1 MVGGEPVP
9 GRLAGIH
16 DVGQADKHRVGGVIK
31 HRSSRETTMVGR
43 GASLD
48 GRLFLGGTDGSN
60 PPPSSGESANFWFLS
75 GGTVFLRY
83 TYDEAEQQPWVS
95 WYRGICGARN
105 VMRRESMLDQPWRDE
120 EAALLMV
127 IAIHLHPLTAR
138 GERRQA

>member
-1 MVGGEPVP
+1 MIVDLQNGFLANGALAEVPVAREMMPNVNRISAAMRTAGG
-9 GRLAGIH
+9 L
-16 DVGQADKHRVGGVIK
+16 
-31 HRSSRETTMVGR
+31 
-43 GASLD
+43 
-48 GRLFLGGTDGSN
+48 N
-60 PPPSSGESANFWFLS
+60 
-75 GGTVFLRY
+75 VFLRY

-105 VMRRESMLDQPWRDE
+105 VMRRESILDQPWRDE